1 MLRSSVYREDD
12 YHMLKQKIIHLNSE
26 LSRYKAKVKEY
37 QDDYHYSQLETLK
50 EKNLLLEKE
59 LAELVHSRDEERKA
73 FVKKHE
79 EESRNSLS
87 SISHLEDYI
96 GDLEEKCSK
105 SSERIIELEEVM
117 QTQGEENDRL
127 QAELAEFKE
136 KTYPKQEE
144 VVRLKAELKE
154 KTYPK
159 QEEVVRL
166 KAELKAVEKSLEDQL
181 EEFNIL
187 NKDRNRLLED
197 NNQLVQMQQNTMN
210 ELLSFRT
217 KIGMASPVSMEH
229 ENTTLSPSRPESK
242 DPGLTDKLKELQG
255 KVKEYESSISICLQ
269 QITELEGQIG
279 LLSAFIL
286 KMEAISPEN
295 FKHH

>member
-105 SSERIIELEEVM
+105 SSERIIELEEELL
-117 QTQGEENDRL
+117 TQGEANDRL
-127 QAELAEFKE
+127 QAELAEF
-136 KTYPKQEE
+136 
-144 VVRLKAELKE
+144 KE

-187 NKDRNRLLED
+187 KKDRNRLLED

-217 KIGMASPVSMEH
+217 KIGMAIPVSKER
-229 ENTTLSPSRPESK
+229 ENSTLSPSRPENK
-242 DPGLTDKLKELQG
+242 DPGLTDKLKQLQG

>member
-50 EKNLLLEKE
+50 GKNLLLEKE

-96 GDLEEKCSK
+96 GELEEQCSK
-105 SSERIIELEEVM
+105 SSERIIALEEELL
-117 QTQGEENDRL
+117 TQGEANDRL

-136 KTYPKQEE
+136 KSYP
-144 VVRLKAELKE
+144 
-154 KTYPK
+154 T

-166 KAELKAVEKSLEDQL
+166 KAELKAAEKSLEDQL
-181 EEFNIL
+181 EELKIL

-217 KIGMASPVSMEH
+217 KIGMASPVSKEH
-229 ENTTLSPSRPESK
+229 ENTTPSPSRPENK

>member
-1 MLRSSVYREDD
+1 
-12 YHMLKQKIIHLNSE
+12 MLKQKIIHLNSE

-59 LAELVHSRDEERKA
+59 LAELVHSRDEERMA

-87 SISHLEDYI
+87 SFSHLEDYI
-96 GDLEEKCSK
+96 GELEEQCSK
-105 SSERIIELEEVM
+105 SSAKIIELEEVL
-117 QTQGEENDRL
+117 QIKGEENDRL

-136 KTYPKQEE
+136 N
-144 VVRLKAELKE
+144 
-154 KTYPK
+154 TYPK

-166 KAELKAVEKSLEDQL
+166 KAELKAKEKSLEDQL
-181 EEFNIL
+181 EEFYIL
-187 NKDRNRLLED
+187 KKDRNRLLED

-217 KIGMASPVSMEH
+217 KIGMASPVSKEH
-229 ENTTLSPSRPESK
+229 ENTTPSPPRPENK
-242 DPGLTDKLKELQG
+242 NPGLTDKLKELQG

>member
-105 SSERIIELEEVM
+105 SSEKIIELEEEL

-127 QAELAEFKE
+127 QAELAEF
-136 KTYPKQEE
+136 
-144 VVRLKAELKE
+144 KE

-229 ENTTLSPSRPESK
+229 ENTTLSPSRPENK